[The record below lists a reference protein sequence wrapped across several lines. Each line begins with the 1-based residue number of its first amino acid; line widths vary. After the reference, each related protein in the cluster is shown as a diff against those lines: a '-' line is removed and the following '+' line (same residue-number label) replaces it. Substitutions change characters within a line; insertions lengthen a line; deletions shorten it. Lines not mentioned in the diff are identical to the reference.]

1 MESAKALRILWP
13 LGLILW
19 TGLILLLG
27 YQQRQHHRQAVLDMA
42 RAEAIGSYNK
52 DLVYR
57 RWVARQGGV
66 YVRTSAYTPANPFLA
81 HLPDRDITT
90 STGKSL
96 TLVNPAYMTRQV
108 HELATEQ
115 YGNRGHI
122 TSRKPLRPENAPDAW
137 ERASLEAFTQGVTE
151 TLSVAEIDGKP
162 YLRLM
167 RPMITEVPCLKCHA
181 SQGYQAGEQR
191 GGISVSIPL
200 RPYQAVQ
207 AQLTRL
213 GTLHLAI
220 LWLLGLLFFLYFK
233 RVVDARIREVEQA
246 RSAVEQSERKYR
258 LLFNEMEIGF
268 GLADAT
274 SGEILDCNPCL
285 ARLVER
291 SPAELIGQ
299 KQSILHPE
307 ATTPEGLTEDFV
319 AHRKA
324 PQGSTLNAQLRTKS
338 GQIREVEIQT
348 RRLELDGR
356 QLFLGMFKDV
366 TDLHAHARQ
375 SFLLLQAIEQSPI
388 AILIT
393 DLQGVPQYI
402 NRYFSVQK
410 GYRLAD
416 LQRSDNPVHQFL
428 RRHIADFRQN
438 GAASGIV
445 PVDWTEE
452 RLARRKNGST
462 YWERSSFSPVYDQQ
476 GQLSHFL
483 MLGEDISDEK
493 NSALQF
499 EYLATHDSLT
509 GLANRLLLHDRTD
522 QAILKAKRQRQQ
534 VFLLLLDLDRFKI
547 VNDSLGHDIGD
558 QLLLQVAER
567 LRGAVRESDT
577 VARLGGDEFVVL
589 FPEVNSDTTIVDL
602 AESIRRAIASPI
614 RIQQR
619 EIQVTAS
626 IGLSQYPAHGD
637 CCAELIRHADLAMY
651 RAKES
656 GNCLCSF
663 DPAMDQ
669 RMAETL
675 EIESDLRH
683 ALTRD
688 QLLLHYQP
696 KVACATGQL
705 IGMEALL
712 RWRHPEKGLI
722 SPALFIPVAE
732 QTGLIGEIGSWVLD
746 TVCRQIADW
755 QRNSLQPVTV
765 AINLS
770 ARQFERADLAC
781 QIHDQLQAR
790 GVAAGLLE
798 VELTEG
804 LIMKNPLAAVQ
815 IMEQLK
821 QYGVRIALDDFGT
834 GYSSLNYL
842 RRFPLDVLKIDR
854 SFVDDLGE
862 DRSAEAVA
870 TSIVSIAHSLGLQ
883 AVAEGV
889 ETETQLRFL
898 RQIGCDQVQGYY
910 FHKPLPVEAITELLT
925 RSQQE

>member
-1 MESAKALRILWP
+1 
-13 LGLILW
+13 
-19 TGLILLLG
+19 
-27 YQQRQHHRQAVLDMA
+27 
-42 RAEAIGSYNK
+42 
-52 DLVYR
+52 
-57 RWVARQGGV
+57 
-66 YVRTSAYTPANPFLA
+66 
-81 HLPDRDITT
+81 
-90 STGKSL
+90 
-96 TLVNPAYMTRQV
+96 
-108 HELATEQ
+108 
-115 YGNRGHI
+115 
-122 TSRKPLRPENAPDAW
+122 
-137 ERASLEAFTQGVTE
+137 
-151 TLSVAEIDGKP
+151 
-162 YLRLM
+162 
-167 RPMITEVPCLKCHA
+167 
-181 SQGYQAGEQR
+181 
-191 GGISVSIPL
+191 
-200 RPYQAVQ
+200 
-207 AQLTRL
+207 
-213 GTLHLAI
+213 
-220 LWLLGLLFFLYFK
+220 
-233 RVVDARIREVEQA
+233 
-246 RSAVEQSERKYR
+246 
-258 LLFNEMEIGF
+258 
-268 GLADAT
+268 
-274 SGEILDCNPCL
+274 
-285 ARLVER
+285 
-291 SPAELIGQ
+291 
-299 KQSILHPE
+299 
-307 ATTPEGLTEDFV
+307 
-319 AHRKA
+319 
-324 PQGSTLNAQLRTKS
+324 
-338 GQIREVEIQT
+338 VEIQT

-445 PVDWTEE
+445 PADWTEE

-746 TVCRQIADW
+746 TVCRQVADW
-755 QRNSLQPVTV
+755 QRNGLQPVTV

-870 TSIVSIAHSLGLQ
+870 TCIVSIAHSLGLQ

>member
-1 MESAKALRILWP
+1 
-13 LGLILW
+13 
-19 TGLILLLG
+19 
-27 YQQRQHHRQAVLDMA
+27 
-42 RAEAIGSYNK
+42 
-52 DLVYR
+52 
-57 RWVARQGGV
+57 
-66 YVRTSAYTPANPFLA
+66 
-81 HLPDRDITT
+81 
-90 STGKSL
+90 
-96 TLVNPAYMTRQV
+96 
-108 HELATEQ
+108 
-115 YGNRGHI
+115 
-122 TSRKPLRPENAPDAW
+122 
-137 ERASLEAFTQGVTE
+137 
-151 TLSVAEIDGKP
+151 
-162 YLRLM
+162 
-167 RPMITEVPCLKCHA
+167 
-181 SQGYQAGEQR
+181 
-191 GGISVSIPL
+191 
-200 RPYQAVQ
+200 
-207 AQLTRL
+207 
-213 GTLHLAI
+213 
-220 LWLLGLLFFLYFK
+220 
-233 RVVDARIREVEQA
+233 
-246 RSAVEQSERKYR
+246 
-258 LLFNEMEIGF
+258 
-268 GLADAT
+268 
-274 SGEILDCNPCL
+274 
-285 ARLVER
+285 
-291 SPAELIGQ
+291 
-299 KQSILHPE
+299 
-307 ATTPEGLTEDFV
+307 
-319 AHRKA
+319 
-324 PQGSTLNAQLRTKS
+324 
-338 GQIREVEIQT
+338 
-348 RRLELDGR
+348 
-356 QLFLGMFKDV
+356 
-366 TDLHAHARQ
+366 
-375 SFLLLQAIEQSPI
+375 
-388 AILIT
+388 
-393 DLQGVPQYI
+393 
-402 NRYFSVQK
+402 
-410 GYRLAD
+410 
-416 LQRSDNPVHQFL
+416 
-428 RRHIADFRQN
+428 
-438 GAASGIV
+438 
-445 PVDWTEE
+445 
-452 RLARRKNGST
+452 
-462 YWERSSFSPVYDQQ
+462 
-476 GQLSHFL
+476 
-483 MLGEDISDEK
+483 
-493 NSALQF
+493 
-499 EYLATHDSLT
+499 
-509 GLANRLLLHDRTD
+509 
-522 QAILKAKRQRQQ
+522 
-534 VFLLLLDLDRFKI
+534 
-547 VNDSLGHDIGD
+547 
-558 QLLLQVAER
+558 
-567 LRGAVRESDT
+567 
-577 VARLGGDEFVVL
+577 
-589 FPEVNSDTTIVDL
+589 
-602 AESIRRAIASPI
+602 
-614 RIQQR
+614 
-619 EIQVTAS
+619 
-626 IGLSQYPAHGD
+626 
-637 CCAELIRHADLAMY
+637 MY

-746 TVCRQIADW
+746 TVCRQVADW
-755 QRNSLQPVTV
+755 QRNGLQPVTV